1 LKKITVLKQFPRNLF
16 FKKMYS
22 KIFIPIIL
30 TVASMSFV
38 QGFHGLPRKI
48 SPVVKK
54 SSVIVM
60 NSWGVQKLGQ
70 TVIDI
75 TTASPETSNVSSMF
89 KRTAIG
95 SGRDERES
103 NSKEDEVDEVVLS
116 TIGRNFQQK
125 RLLYGLEHSS
135 WGTAEK
141 LQRISLAASLDG
153 LLPETFASESIQG
166 SHLHAGGLLDDWA

>member
-1 LKKITVLKQFPRNLF
+1 
-16 FKKMYS
+16 MYS

-30 TVASMSFV
+30 TVASINFV
-38 QGFHGLPRKI
+38 NGFHLHPRKCTVVA
-48 SPVVKK
+48 PVFKK
-54 SSVIVM
+54 SSTVVM
-60 NSWGVQKLGQ
+60 NTWGVQKLGQ

-75 TTASPETSNVSSMF
+75 TTSSPETSNVSSIF

-103 NSKEDEVDEVVLS
+103 NSNEDEIDQTTL
-116 TIGRNFQQK
+116 TKIDKNFQQR

-153 LLPETFASESIQG
+153 LLPSTFASESIKG
-166 SHLHAGGLLDDWA
+166 SSLQAGGLLDEWA